1 MRTRWYDWTIL
12 IFGSWLICS
21 PWWLQFFTSYPY
33 TDLTTASWESI
44 ILGIVIVYVAIWA
57 LAAPQKWEE
66 WINLTLGLGL
76 VISPWVLGFQAY
88 KIAVVNILIVG
99 GITAVF
105 AAVGL
110 RRLYFSDR
118 ISSRATIL
126 PHKAML
132 S

>member
-1 MRTRWYDWTIL
+1 MRTRWHDWTIL

-21 PWWLQFFTSYPY
+21 PWWLQFFTGYPY

-76 VISPWVLGFQAY
+76 VISPWVLGFQGY
-88 KIAVVNILIVG
+88 KIAVVNIVIVG

-105 AAVGL
+105 AAIGL
-110 RRLYFSDR
+110 RRLNFSDR
-118 ISSRATIL
+118 ISSRATIP
-126 PHKAML
+126 PH
-132 S
+132 